1 MKIRLFPGLISLLFL
16 LPVLLHAQHPVFP
29 TDSFTITGLV
39 KAEKTLT
46 LHDLKRYKAVE
57 LHDINASCS
66 PKKEE
71 RIKKVKAV
79 LLKDILDSVAFQ
91 YEKPRMLNQFYF
103 MFIAS
108 DGYKL
113 LYSFNEIY
121 NTETGNNLFVVTEM
135 DGKPIEEMENRILM
149 LTASDIR
156 GGSRNMKG
164 LKEIVVGKV
173 E

>member
-1 MKIRLFPGLISLLFL
+1 ML
-16 LPVLLHAQHPVFP
+16 LPHFVQAQHPVSP
-29 TDSFTITGLV
+29 TDSFTITGKV
-39 KAEKTLT
+39 KAEKTIT
-46 LHDLKRYKAVE
+46 INDLQRYKVIE
-57 LHDINASCS
+57 LQDINTSCS

-71 RIKKVKAV
+71 RVKKVKVV
-79 LLKDILDSVAFQ
+79 LLKNILDSVAFQ

-121 NTETGNNLFVVTEM
+121 NTETGNNLYVVIEM
-135 DGKPIEEMENRILM
+135 DGKPVEKMENRILM
-149 LTASDIR
+149 LNTSDIR

-164 LKEIVVGKV
+164 LKQIVVGMV